1 MTVADTAH
9 EPQPSRSASAK
20 SPDRKP
26 KSTQQAEH
34 GARGPQQ
41 DLLDYVDLI
50 LEQWSRERPD
60 LDAAPMGTIA
70 RIWRLA
76 RLSEAATEEIFASH
90 GLSRGGFDVLA
101 ALRRA
106 GAPYELSPTE
116 LYSSLLISSGAM
128 TNRIDRL
135 EEMGLVE
142 RIPDADD
149 RRGIKVVLTAR
160 GRKVIDEA
168 VRDHLENERRMLD
181 VLSPAER
188 QVLPGLLRGLLVHLG
203 DRVGAAAADAA
214 AADGRHSRSR

>member
-1 MTVADTAH
+1 MTATDTAGIR
-9 EPQPSRSASAK
+9 PPRRRASR
-20 SPDRKP
+20 R
-26 KSTQQAEH
+26 
-34 GARGPQQ
+34 
-41 DLLDYVDLI
+41 DYVDLI
-50 LEQWSRERPD
+50 LEQWARERPD
-60 LDAAPMGTIA
+60 LDASPMGTFA

-76 RLSEAATEEIFASH
+76 RLSEAAAEENFAEH

-101 ALRRA
+101 ALRRS

-149 RRGIKVVLTAR
+149 RRGIKVVLTTS
-160 GRKVIDEA
+160 GRKVIDDA
-168 VRDHLENERRMLD
+168 VRDHVENERRMLA

-188 QVLPGLLRGLLVHLG
+188 RALPALLRELLVHLG
-203 DRVGAAAADAA
+203 DRAET
-214 AADGRHSRSR
+214 ADGSVPPGERTEGRDGRRR

>member
-1 MTVADTAH
+1 MTVIGTDKEMKGQGTRPA
-9 EPQPSRSASAK
+9 PVR
-20 SPDRKP
+20 
-26 KSTQQAEH
+26 
-34 GARGPQQ
+34 
-41 DLLDYVDLI
+41 DYVDQI
-50 LEQWSRERPD
+50 LEQWARERPD
-60 LDAAPMGTIA
+60 LDASPMGTIA

-76 RLSEAATEEIFASH
+76 RLSEAATEEIFAEH

-116 LYSSLLISSGAM
+116 LYSSLLISSEAM

-149 RRGIKVVLTAR
+149 RRGIRVVLTAR
-160 GRKVIDEA
+160 GRAVIDDA

-181 VLSPAER
+181 VLSHSER
-188 QVLPGLLRGLLVHLG
+188 RVLPELLRTLLLHLG
-203 DRVGAAAADAA
+203 DLADPLDEPDAG
-214 AADGRHSRSR
+214 DGRRSTKAR

>member
-1 MTVADTAH
+1 MTVVGAEKEAKG
-9 EPQPSRSASAK
+9 QP
-20 SPDRKP
+20 
-26 KSTQQAEH
+26 TQH
-34 GARGPQQ
+34 VARR
-41 DLLDYVDLI
+41 DYVDQI

-60 LDAAPMGTIA
+60 LDASPMGTIA

-76 RLSEAATEEIFASH
+76 RLSEAATEEIFAEH

-160 GRKVIDEA
+160 GRTVIDDA

-181 VLSPAER
+181 VLSASER
-188 QVLPGLLRGLLVHLG
+188 RVLPKLLRELLVHLG
-203 DRVGAAAADAA
+203 DLADPLDGPDSG
-214 AADGRHSRSR
+214 DGRRTKTR